1 MIRERELCVDLT
13 IESVIRPLYDRI
25 PVSVRSRRSG
35 RTVEQLKIASDRLAA
50 DILTEARGFRRV
62 AGSTWAVGRETKGVA
77 RLVYGAEQVVDVST
91 TPLGDPP
98 AAIAAAAA
106 AAAVVEGPGDK
117 VEPPAAAGKS
127 SSPVVVEPASTD

>member
-35 RTVEQLKIASDRLAA
+35 RTVEQLEIASDRLAA
-50 DILTEARGFRRV
+50 DILTEARGFRPV

-98 AAIAAAAA
+98 AATAAAA
-106 AAAVVEGPGDK
+106 AAAVVQGPGGK

>member
-106 AAAVVEGPGDK
+106 AVVEGPGGK

>member
-35 RTVEQLKIASDRLAA
+35 RTVEQLEIASDRLAA

-106 AAAVVEGPGDK
+106 VVQGPGGK

>member
-35 RTVEQLKIASDRLAA
+35 RTVEQLEIASDRLAA

-98 AAIAAAAA
+98 AAIAAA
-106 AAAVVEGPGDK
+106 VVQGPGGK